1 MGVLFITALII
12 TADQI
17 SKSLIKSTMTLYD
30 VIPVIPG
37 YFYLTYIINEGMAF
51 GIDFPFGI
59 GTLFFSGVSL
69 IITCFLVWILWCE
82 RNNNL
87 LMRVSLAL
95 ILGGAI
101 GNLIDRSFTLF
112 NLFGYNGVID
122 FIDLGFGNSF
132 RWPYIF
138 NLADM
143 SVSIG
148 IIIFIT
154 CSFFNSK
161 PNELD
166 NENT

>member
-51 GIDFPFGI
+51 GIDLPFGI

-82 RNNNL
+82 RKNNL
-87 LMRVSLAL
+87 LMRISLAL

-101 GNLIDRSFTLF
+101 GNLIDRI
-112 NLFGYNGVID
+112 LFGEVVD
-122 FIDLGFGNSF
+122 FFDFMIGDFH
-132 RWPYIF
+132 WYIF
-138 NLADM
+138 NIAD
-143 SVSIG
+143 SAVTVG
-148 IIIFIT
+148 IILMLFY
-154 CSFFNSK
+154 SFLFK
-161 PNELD
+161 PKVQP
-166 NENT
+166 THSIV